1 MQMKSIL
8 VVVEPDSE
16 TQPALDKAAQLARHT
31 GAALELMIADYNP
44 FLEDGYYF
52 DPLQAQKMRYEHGE
66 QRMQELEALADPL
79 RSQGLSVSA
88 ATAWGNPPHDEIIRR
103 VKETAPDLV
112 MASTRHHNK
121 VARLFLANED
131 WELVRYCPV
140 PLLLV
145 KARAWPEKPVFVAAV
160 DPDHAHDKPAALD
173 NKIIAVVKALAAV
186 EDGNVHLFHSSWL
199 PPLSGVYPLIADRDS
214 EEDKLGKLAARNDV
228 AEENCHLSD
237 QEIADSLPALVAE
250 LKASVVAMGAVSRS
264 RLDRVLI
271 GNTAERL
278 LDHLDCDI
286 LVVKPD
292 EMPALKE
299 YLI

>member
-1 MQMKSIL
+1 MEMNNIL
-8 VVVEPDSE
+8 VVVEPDAES
-16 TQPALDKAAQLARHT
+16 QPALDKAAEIARHT

-66 QRMQELEALADPL
+66 QRMQELEAMAEPL
-79 RSQGLSVSA
+79 RSQGLKVTA
-88 ATAWGNPPHDEIIRR
+88 ATAWGNPPHGEIIRR
-103 VKETAPDLV
+103 VREREPDLV
-112 MASTRHHNK
+112 VASTRHHNK

-145 KARAWPEKPVFVAAV
+145 KGRDWPQKPVFVASV

-173 NKIIAVVKALAAV
+173 HKIIAAAKSLGAI
-186 EDGNVHLFHSSWL
+186 EGASVHLFHSAWL
-199 PPLSGVYPLIADRDS
+199 PPLSGVYPLVADRDT

-228 AEENCHLSD
+228 AEANCHLSND
-237 QEIADSLPALVAE
+237 EISESLPALVE
-250 LKASVVAMGAVSRS
+250 QLNASVVAMGAVSRS

-278 LDHLDCDI
+278 LDHLECDV

-292 EMPALKE
+292 EMPALNT
-299 YLI
+299 YLV

>member
-1 MQMKSIL
+1 MELNNIL
-8 VVVEPDSE
+8 VVVEPDAES
-16 TQPALDKAAQLARHT
+16 QPALDKAAEIARHT
-31 GAALELMIADYNP
+31 GAALELMIADFNP

-66 QRMQELEALADPL
+66 QRMQELEAMAEPL
-79 RSQGLSVSA
+79 RSRGLKVTA

-112 MASTRHHNK
+112 VSATREHNR

-145 KARAWPEKPVFVAAV
+145 KGLEWPEKPVFVASV

-173 NKIIAVVKALAAV
+173 SKIIAAAKSLAAI
-186 EDGNVHLFHSSWL
+186 EGASVHLFHSAWL
-199 PPLSGVYPLIADRDS
+199 PPLSGVYPLVADRDT
-214 EEDKLGKLAARNDV
+214 EEDKLGKLAGRNDLP
-228 AEENCHLSD
+228 ESNCHLSND
-237 QEIADSLPALVAE
+237 EIGESLPALVEE
-250 LKASVVAMGAVSRS
+250 LNASVVAMGAVSRS

-278 LDHLDCDI
+278 LDHLECDVLI
-286 LVVKPD
+286 VKPD
-292 EMPALKE
+292 EMPALNS